1 MSSADVRNMLDNV
14 VLCYSIYP
22 FKVMW
27 ARNFAR
33 EEISCSSFAFHPD
46 KDGSWFQVHSC
57 ARKNIGRLG
66 TRCEMFSCYCLGLW
80 TLYSKYCHAL
90 KDKEA
95 TFQDC

>member
-1 MSSADVRNMLDNV
+1 MEEPSWNEFIGSSHEGEKLRSADVRNMLDYV

-46 KDGSWFQVHSC
+46 KDSSWFPGPFLC
-57 ARKNIGRLG
+57 EEKN
-66 TRCEMFSCYCLGLW
+66 W
-80 TLYSKYCHAL
+80 
-90 KDKEA
+90 
-95 TFQDC
+95 